1 MTGKTHYNKE
11 YFNWQSNIGLFGAYA
26 NRIKFNT
33 LIQQN
38 QKVLDFGCGGGYML
52 STFKEI
58 EKYGV
63 EFNDIAREE
72 AKKNGLKTFKYS
84 KELPDNYFNLIISN
98 HALEHT
104 DHPLLELKELYRSL
118 KKGGIICLVV
128 PLDNKTYSFKENDIN
143 FHLYSWSPMNLGN
156 ILTAS
161 GFKVIESK
169 PFIHKWMPYYY
180 IVKKFVPWFL
190 FHFLCRIY
198 GRLNNKW
205 WQTRALA
212 KK

>member
-38 QKVLDFGCGGGYML
+38 QKVLDFGCGGGYLL

-72 AKKNGLKTFKYS
+72 AKKRALELGAKISSSVNSKTNYLICGEKSGSKLKKA
-84 KELPDNYFNLIISN
+84 KELNIKVL
-98 HALEHT
+98 T
-104 DHPLLELKELYRSL
+104 
-118 KKGGIICLVV
+118 
-128 PLDNKTYSFKENDIN
+128 ENE
-143 FHLYSWSPMNLGN
+143 W
-156 ILTAS
+156 
-161 GFKVIESK
+161 
-169 PFIHKWMPYYY
+169 
-180 IVKKFVPWFL
+180 
-190 FHFLCRIY
+190 IY
-198 GRLNNKW
+198 M
-205 WQTRALA
+205 T
-212 KK
+212 